1 MLAFYDVWVQDLK
14 FACEYLQALKAK
26 GLLEVIREV
35 TLFIRNTASATTR
48 TIACGGIA

>member
-26 GLLEVIREV
+26 GFLEVIRKV
-35 TLFIRNTASATTR
+35 TLFLYETMLRLQLVLSPVVV
-48 TIACGGIA
+48 